1 MISKK
6 IKRQNSKKKPCFFLE
21 KLFKILESKENN
33 HLIQWSRDGKSI
45 NITDPFRFSN
55 KILPK
60 YFKHN
65 NYSSFNRQLN
75 LYGFYKIKN
84 IKISKNEQFINENF
98 TRDKTLEEIKKI
110 KKNNIIYDNDTE
122 DELNEKEI
130 KEDILLIDEFIKKS
144 FKKVM

>member
-1 MISKK
+1 MI
-6 IKRQNSKKKPCFFLE
+6 KKKTKRSKTTKEPSFFLE
-21 KLFKILESKENN
+21 KLFKILENKENN
-33 HLIQWSRDGKSI
+33 HLIHWSKDGKSI
-45 NITDPFRFSN
+45 NIRDPYRFSN

-98 TRDKTLEEIKKI
+98 TKDKTLEEIKDM
-110 KKNNIIYDNDTE
+110 KKNNINYDNDTE

-130 KEDILLIDEFIKKS
+130 KEDIMLIDEFIKKT
-144 FKKVM
+144 FTKV

>member
-1 MISKK
+1 MLSKK
-6 IKRQNSKKKPCFFLE
+6 IKRQNSKKEPCFFLE

-33 HLIQWSRDGKSI
+33 HLIHWSRDGKLI
-45 NITDPFRFSN
+45 NITDPYRFSN

-65 NYSSFNRQLN
+65 NYISFNRQLN

-98 TRDKTLEEIKKI
+98 TKDKTLEEIKDM
-110 KKNNIIYDNDTE
+110 KKNIINYDNDTE

-130 KEDILLIDEFIKKS
+130 KEDIVLIDEFIKKT
-144 FKKVM
+144 FKKV

>member
-1 MISKK
+1 MLSKK
-6 IKRQNSKKKPCFFLE
+6 IKRKNSKKEPCFFLE

-33 HLIQWSRDGKSI
+33 HLIHWSRDGKLI
-45 NITDPFRFSN
+45 NITDPYRFSN

-65 NYSSFNRQLN
+65 KYSSFNRQLN

-84 IKISKNEQFINENF
+84 IKIAINEQFINENF
-98 TRDKTLEEIKKI
+98 TRDKTLEEIKDMKKI
-110 KKNNIIYDNDTE
+110 NMKSDSDYE

-130 KEDILLIDEFIKKS
+130 KEEIFLIDKFIKKS
-144 FKKVM
+144 LNNV